1 MSFKNTN
8 EILGGF
14 TLWPREFTL
23 ANYAKILTDHTWY
36 MGYVNSLVYVL
47 MKHGDF
53 GHRGAGRRPTRSR
66 ATAFSATSTFSSG
79 C

>member
-36 MGYVNSLVYVL
+36 MGYVNSLIYVL
-47 MKHGDF
+47 MNTVISVTV
-53 GHRGAGRRPTRSR
+53 GAAGGLRVLALPLS
-66 ATAFSATSTFSSG
+66 SATSTFSSG